1 MTPTVTATYDLA
13 LPEGTPRTSPES
25 SSSSVSHTRQIAP
38 CTNGY
43 KDYYDSLRSAID
55 EIKTATG
62 HELTAWRDAVGNR
75 ELGKEVNTKE
85 DDDDEGSDEEG
96 EGQ

>member
-1 MTPTVTATYDLA
+1 MAHIVAVTYDLA
-13 LPEGTPRTSPES
+13 LPEGMPRPNLES

-43 KDYYDSLRSAID
+43 KEYYASLRTAID

-62 HELTAWRDAVGNR
+62 HELTVWRDAVGNS
-75 ELGKEVNTKE
+75 ELGKEVNSKE
-85 DDDDEGSDEEG
+85 DDDEGSDEDV
-96 EGQ
+96 Q

>member
-1 MTPTVTATYDLA
+1 MAPIITVTYDLA
-13 LPEGTPRTSPES
+13 LPEGTPRPKPES

-43 KDYYDSLRSAID
+43 KEYYDSLRTAID
-55 EIKTATG
+55 EIKVATG
-62 HELTAWRDAVGNR
+62 HELTVWRDAVGNR
-75 ELGKEVNTKE
+75 ELGKEVTTKK
-85 DDDDEGSDEEG
+85 DDDEGSDEEP

>member
-1 MTPTVTATYDLA
+1 MAHIVAVTYDLA
-13 LPEGTPRTSPES
+13 LPEGMPRPNLES

-43 KDYYDSLRSAID
+43 KEYYASLRTAID

-62 HELTAWRDAVGNR
+62 HELTVWRDAVGNS
-75 ELGKEVNTKE
+75 ELGKEVNSKE
-85 DDDDEGSDEEG
+85 DDDEGSDEG
-96 EGQ
+96 VQ

>member
-1 MTPTVTATYDLA
+1 MAPIVTVTYDLA
-13 LPEGTPRTSPES
+13 LPEGTPRPNPES

-43 KDYYDSLRSAID
+43 KEYYASLRTAID

-62 HELTAWRDAVGNR
+62 HELTVWRDAVGNS
-75 ELGKEVNTKE
+75 ELGKEVNSKE
-85 DDDDEGSDEEG
+85 DDDEGSDEDV
-96 EGQ
+96 Q

>member
-1 MTPTVTATYDLA
+1 MAPIVTVTYDLA
-13 LPEGTPRTSPES
+13 LPEGTPRHNPES

-43 KDYYDSLRSAID
+43 KEYYASLRTAID

-62 HELTAWRDAVGNR
+62 HELTVWRDAVGNS
-75 ELGKEVNTKE
+75 ELGKEVNSKE
-85 DDDDEGSDEEG
+85 DDDEGSDEG
-96 EGQ
+96 VQ

>member
-1 MTPTVTATYDLA
+1 MAPIVTVTYDLA
-13 LPEGTPRTSPES
+13 LPEGTPRPNTES
-25 SSSSVSHTRQIAP
+25 SSSSVFHTRQIAP

-43 KDYYDSLRSAID
+43 KEYYGSLRTAID

-62 HELTAWRDAVGNR
+62 HELTVWKDAVGNR
-75 ELGKEVNTKE
+75 ELGKEVSTKE
-85 DDDDEGSDEEG
+85 DDDEGSDKEG

>member
-1 MTPTVTATYDLA
+1 MAPSVTVTYDLV
-13 LPEGTPRTSPES
+13 LPEGTPRPKPES
-25 SSSSVSHTRQIAP
+25 SSPSVSHTRQIAP

-43 KDYYDSLRSAID
+43 KEYYDTLRTAID
-55 EIKTATG
+55 EIKAATG
-62 HELTAWRDAVGNR
+62 HELTVWKDAVGNK

-85 DDDDEGSDEEG
+85 DDDEGSDKEG

>member
-1 MTPTVTATYDLA
+1 MAHIVAVTYDLA
-13 LPEGTPRTSPES
+13 LPEGTPRPNLES

-43 KDYYDSLRSAID
+43 KEYYASLRTAID

-62 HELTAWRDAVGNR
+62 HELTVWRDAVGNS
-75 ELGKEVNTKE
+75 ELGKEVNSKE
-85 DDDDEGSDEEG
+85 DDDEDSDEGV
-96 EGQ
+96 Q